1 MFTFVDEHLLVYKAL
16 SACPSSPHTSQHV
29 LAFPA
34 PHNYTTAMAADN
46 SAPNSMVLTNMLSR
60 NEKWAEAMN
69 VATREQFFPN
79 SAEGQH
85 PKVSLLAA

>member
-1 MFTFVDEHLLVYKAL
+1 
-16 SACPSSPHTSQHV
+16 
-29 LAFPA
+29 
-34 PHNYTTAMAADN
+34 MAVVNHD
-46 SAPNSMVLTNMLSR
+46 PNSMVLTNMLSR

-85 PKVSLLAA
+85 PKVSLLTA